1 MAKAGDCSV
10 VSSKEIF
17 EMRYLSVRADEGGEG
32 FRGIV
37 DGERIKRS
45 VVEGTSGGH
54 DG

>member
-1 MAKAGDCSV
+1 M
-10 VSSKEIF
+10 VSSEEIF
-17 EMRYLSVRADEGGEG
+17 NMGYLSIRTDEGGEG

-37 DGERIKRS
+37 DGERIERP